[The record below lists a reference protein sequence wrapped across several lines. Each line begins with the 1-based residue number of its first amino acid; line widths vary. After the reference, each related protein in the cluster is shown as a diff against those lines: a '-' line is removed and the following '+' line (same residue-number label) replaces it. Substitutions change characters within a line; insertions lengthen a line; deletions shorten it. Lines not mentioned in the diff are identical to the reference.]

1 MKTKLYGLDA
11 EKDVLPFVLINC
23 DEDAERIYDL
33 CKEMGSPEFI
43 LTAVSGFD
51 WNRDLSPWPC
61 DPVFK
66 GGDPFT
72 GKADEYLSVIVD
84 KLLPEIEKEL
94 TKHNKTISYR
104 VLAGYSLAGLFA
116 LYSAF
121 NCDLFTKIVS
131 ASGSLWYPG
140 FLEYVE
146 NHPLSD
152 NIDHIYLSLG
162 DKESNTKNPVTQK
175 VEDNTKRIQK
185 ILSDKTDVFF
195 EFNEGNHFK
204 DPELRTAKGIVY
216 VLNA

>member
-1 MKTKLYGLDA
+1 MNTQLYGLDNG
-11 EKDVLPFVLINC
+11 KDVLPLVLINC

-33 CKEMGSPEFI
+33 CKEMGSKDFI
-43 LTAVSGFD
+43 LAAVSGFD
-51 WNRDLSPWPC
+51 WNRDLSPWPF

-72 GKADEYLSVIVD
+72 GKADDYLSYLKD
-84 KLLPEIEKEL
+84 TLLPEIEEEI
-94 TKHNKTISYR
+94 TKHNKKIFYR

-121 NCDLFTKIVS
+121 KCDLFTKIVS

-146 NHPLSD
+146 NHALS
-152 NIDHIYLSLG
+152 NSISHIYLSLG
-162 DKESNTKNPVTQK
+162 DLESHTRNPVMQK

-195 EFNEGNHFK
+195 EFNQGNHFK
-204 DPELRTAKGIVY
+204 DPKLRTAKGIVRI
-216 VLNA
+216 LNT